1 MSISDPIGDM
11 LTRLRNGMKAGKPV
25 VEVPASN
32 LTENILSVLQR
43 EGYVRGFKKHELRKG
58 VSNISVELKYH
69 EEAPAIRELKRVS
82 KPGRRVYSK
91 TNDLKPVYNGLGILI
106 LSTPQ
111 GVLSDVEA
119 RQNKVG
125 GEIICSVF

>member
-11 LTRLRNGMKAGKPV
+11 LTRLRNGMKAKKPV
-25 VEVPASN
+25 VDVPASN
-32 LTENILSVLQR
+32 MTENILSVLQR
-43 EGYVRGFKKHELRKG
+43 EGYLREFNKYEVRKNVH
-58 VSNISVELKYH
+58 NISVELKYH
-69 EEAPAIRELKRVS
+69 DDEPAIRELKRVS
-82 KPGRRVYSK
+82 KPGRRVYSNM
-91 TNDLKPVYNGLGILI
+91 NDLKPVYNGLGILI

-119 RQNKVG
+119 RQNNVG